1 MDDCEDCGR
10 SLCRDCDT
18 HYCIEQ
24 CPCGRSHTCDCAC
37 AEYLEGLS
45 SAVDATAA
53 VTSPSEKEAA
63 ATLARD
69 CTDHAAVLLWCAD
82 RVRSVDDS
90 ETVQDAADYLHDLST
105 RAQVDTTTV
114 TDQAA
119 VIRWCAEQIH
129 SMGGDAD
136 VERAAEYLDDLAVEA
151 QEAADGERAMRV
163 PGTWNLEPG
172 QIPPPQQIDA
182 APDHVTEK

>member
-10 SLCRDCDT
+10 ALCRDCNT

-37 AEYLEGLS
+37 AEYLEGLA

-69 CTDHAAVLLWCAD
+69 CTDHAAVLLQRLCGYTK
-82 RVRSVDDS
+82 RHPSHTFMRLEVLF
-90 ETVQDAADYLHDLST
+90 Q
-105 RAQVDTTTV
+105 
-114 TDQAA
+114 
-119 VIRWCAEQIH
+119 CP
-129 SMGGDAD
+129 
-136 VERAAEYLDDLAVEA
+136 
-151 QEAADGERAMRV
+151 GEH
-163 PGTWNLEPG
+163 GTEGEL
-172 QIPPPQQIDA
+172 
-182 APDHVTEK
+182 